1 MNNLQFEIDQLRKD
15 KIIYAIESCA
25 TSLGAMV
32 LLLLSTLL
40 ARTFPFLSNI
50 AILFAVFSIGY
61 LVYMGVGNAR
71 RLMKIRELEKK
82 L

>member
-1 MNNLQFEIDQLRKD
+1 MNPIQFEIDQLRKD

-32 LLLLSTLL
+32 LLLLSTVL
-40 ARTFPFLSNI
+40 ARSLPFLSNI
-50 AILFAVFSIGY
+50 AILIALFALGY
-61 LVYMGVGNAR
+61 LVYMGIGNAR
-71 RLMKIRELEKK
+71 RLMKIRQLEKK

>member
-1 MNNLQFEIDQLRKD
+1 MTNLQFEIDQLRKD

-40 ARTFPFLSNI
+40 ARTMPFMSNI
-50 AILFAVFSIGY
+50 AILFAVFAIGY
-61 LVYMGVGNAR
+61 LIYMGVGNAK
-71 RLMKIRELEKK
+71 RLKKVRDLEKK